1 MTNLIEEQLAEGMR
15 ERVEGMTAAPGLV
28 NQVLRVQRRRVLI
41 TRTAY
46 AVGVVGLAG
55 AVAASALTIDA
66 NGPAAQRNRPAATA
80 ADSPQLRLVA
90 AVTASRGTSYH
101 MKNTIRVH
109 SPGKPPIVIEGA
121 FDPATTTGYLRMS
134 SDTTKA
140 WYEER
145 VIDGD
150 LYTANV
156 FPGEPIPWWHEA
168 GKHTG
173 LTADPKIGVPGV
185 SADPRQMLD
194 VLTQAGAT
202 ITQTGPDTFHF
213 TVALTGRNGVSLG
226 SATGD
231 VTVGSDH
238 RIAKV
243 VYESTIKSPTRPS
256 DVTVIDATLEL
267 SGYGSPV
274 AVERPPGTFED
285 LGTK

>member
-15 ERVEGMTAAPGLV
+15 ERVEGMSVAPGLV
-28 NQVLRVQRRRVLI
+28 GQVLRVQRRRVMI

-55 AVAASALTIDA
+55 AVAASALTVNG
-66 NGPAAQRNRPAATA
+66 NGPGAHRDRPPTAA
-80 ADSPQLRLVA
+80 ADSPQLSLAA

-101 MKNTIRVH
+101 MKSTIHVH
-109 SPGKPPIVIEGA
+109 SPGKAPIVIEGA
-121 FDPATTTGYLRMS
+121 FDPATTTGYQRMS
-134 SDTTKA
+134 DNSKA
-140 WYEER
+140 WGEER
-145 VIDGD
+145 VVGGD
-150 LYTANV
+150 LYTADI
-156 FPGEPIPWWHEA
+156 FPDGQIVWRHDE

-185 SADPRQMLD
+185 SADPQQMFD

-202 ITQTGPDTFHF
+202 ITQTGPNTFHF
-213 TVALTGRNGVSLG
+213 TAAITVGGGVLTGSM
-226 SATGD
+226 TGD

-243 VYESTIKSPTRPS
+243 VYERTLRSTAHPQDI
-256 DVTVIDATLEL
+256 TVIDATLEL

-274 AVERPPGTFED
+274 TVERPPGTFED